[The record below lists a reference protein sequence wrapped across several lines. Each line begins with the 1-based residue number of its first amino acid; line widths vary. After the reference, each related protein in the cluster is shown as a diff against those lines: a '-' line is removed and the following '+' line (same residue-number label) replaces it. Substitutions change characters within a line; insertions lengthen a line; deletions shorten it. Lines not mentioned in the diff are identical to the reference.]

1 MTIRHMNPGPR
12 MSQATIHAGVVYLSG
27 QIAAPGEDVAVQT
40 RAVLNAIDTL
50 LQEAGSDR
58 AHLLQA
64 TIWLSDMADFPV
76 MNEIWEKW
84 LTDVKAPARA
94 TGEVK
99 LASPDYKIEI
109 LVTAA
114 LR

>member
-1 MTIRHMNPGPR
+1 M
-12 MSQATIHAGVVYLSG
+12 
-27 QIAAPGEDVAVQT
+27 
-40 RAVLNAIDTL
+40 LNAIDTL

>member
-27 QIAAPGEDVAVQT
+27 QIAGPGEDVAVQT
-40 RAVLNAIDTL
+40 EAVLKAIDTL

-84 LTDVKAPARA
+84 LTDVQAPARA

>member
-12 MSQATIHAGVVYLSG
+12 MSQVTIHAGVVYLSG

-40 RAVLNAIDTL
+40 KAVLNAIDTL
-50 LQEAGSDR
+50 LQDAGSDR

-76 MNEIWEKW
+76 MNEIWEK
-84 LTDVKAPARA
+84 
-94 TGEVK
+94 
-99 LASPDYKIEI
+99 
-109 LVTAA
+109 
-114 LR
+114 